1 MYIKKLFL
9 RNFQKHSKLDLSF
22 SNDVNILYGASD
34 CGKSCIRRAIE
45 WNLFSESI
53 SGIRKEGSKQ
63 TSVNIIFD
71 NGIELERI
79 KSASINRYILRKNG
93 EEKVYDAIGR
103 SMPEE
108 ILDVINIKPIT
119 IDDQE
124 INLNISRQL
133 DPPFLLGKIY
143 SGSFRMKLFNKLTGN
158 DLLDKV
164 LKSFSKDLR
173 QINIDEKNYTEQLEN
188 DKIKF
193 ETVDKEYEIKQKQYD
208 ILNYKFN
215 KLKKKQERLDKLNEL
230 IEKITEIRSDKMSVN
245 TDLDNIQDI
254 DINIV
259 TTLKA
264 QIDRYS
270 KLVDLKNILKT
281 TKIEQK
287 DISSDLTKII
297 DYSPNMDDLRG
308 KIKRL
313 DTLKLISNR
322 VKSINM
328 DKKSETVE
336 LEEVTK
342 NLEKSE
348 IQYKQIFDKLDIC
361 PICKQEVNHVE
372 NI

>member
-1 MYIKKLFL
+1 MKIKTLQLK
-9 RNFQKHSKLDLSF
+9 NFQKHEDLCIHLSK
-22 SNDVNILYGASD
+22 NVNILYGKSD
-34 CGKSCIRRAIE
+34 AGKSCIRRAIE
-45 WNLFSESI
+45 WCLFSENI

-63 TSVNIIFD
+63 TSVNITFD
-71 NGIELERI
+71 NGVELERI
-79 KSASINRYILRKNG
+79 KSASINRYILRKDN
-93 EEKVYDAIGR
+93 EEKIYDAIGR
-103 SMPEE
+103 SIPEE

-133 DPPFLLGKIY
+133 DPPFLLGKTY

-173 QINIDEKNYTEQLEN
+173 QINIDEKNYSEQLEE

-208 ILNYKFN
+208 VLNHKFQS
-215 KLKKKQERLDKLNEL
+215 LKKKQERLDKLNEL
-230 IEKITEIRSDKMSVN
+230 IEKITEITSARLDVN
-245 TDLDNIQDI
+245 TELHNIQDI

-270 KLVDLKNILKT
+270 KLTDLKNRLKT
-281 TKIEQK
+281 TKIEQQ
-287 DISSDLTKII
+287 DISYDLTKIMHPELNI
-297 DYSPNMDDLRG
+297 EGMRG

-328 DKKSETVE
+328 DKKSETIE

-342 NLEKSE
+342 DLEKSQS
-348 IQYKQIFDKLDIC
+348 QYKEIFDKLDIC
-361 PICKQEVNHVE
+361 PICKQEINK
-372 NI
+372 